1 MKRSI
6 TTRKLRCLFHFYGNI
21 AKEFQ
26 VLIIVLQAWQRLMK
40 NDTKKCWVW
49 KHLNKILSNKT
60 LYVASTIRGTSKVE
74 LRFKPCAYYHTIVL
88 MIFHGFFCN
97 ALSYSMQ
104 RYIQHSI
111 HKCHHDIFVH
121 CWILYYM
128 THQGAP
134 SHTHSGKL
142 NMFFY
147 VWNLK
152 WFPNNTTKSCNEI
165 TKAINGDSK
174 VIRLLVHCV
183 HDSSLVLY
191 LQWP

>member
-1 MKRSI
+1 M
-6 TTRKLRCLFHFYGNI
+6 RCLFHFYGNI

-147 VWNLK
+147 VWKWSGFQIIQPNLVMK
-152 WFPNNTTKSCNEI
+152 LL
-165 TKAINGDSK
+165 
-174 VIRLLVHCV
+174 RLLMVTVKWYVSWYIAYMIHRWFCIYS
-183 HDSSLVLY
+183 DLNLNN
-191 LQWP
+191 PF